1 MSEIMS
7 KEANYSSADSSSS
20 NKQKGRSILFL
31 VRCFCSHKHTG
42 AGKKWSPYSTWYLKC
57 IFLYENNWVLIWF
70 HLNLFPMVQLPI
82 KITSE
87 NGSKLSN
94 MQWAIAVTN
103 DGPIYTPLTCQYRS
117 QNLLDTAYIQP
128 VTIYYQ
134 PSWSYF
140 ELFTW
145 WGVCFLNGTEFLLGS
160 LRLPSHFDHK
170 LLAVFH
176 VLTSDQT
183 QTFFF
188 NIAVL
193 THELK

>member
-42 AGKKWSPYSTWYLKC
+42 AGKKWSPNSTWYLKC
-57 IFLYENNWVLIWF
+57 IFLNENNWVLIWF

-94 MQWAIAVTN
+94 MQRAIAVTN
-103 DGPIYTPLTCQYRS
+103 HGPIYTLLTCQYRS

-140 ELFTW
+140 ELFTNNTCT
-145 WGVCFLNGTEFLLGS
+145 CFICGIAITNCICSRLDISAIFCDEVSVFWTEQNSCLD
-160 LRLPSHFDHK
+160 P
-170 LLAVFH
+170 
-176 VLTSDQT
+176 
-183 QTFFF
+183 
-188 NIAVL
+188 
-193 THELK
+193 